1 MYKNILIP
9 LDGSENAEYA
19 LEQLKKIGTPDKFDR
34 IIVLRVFV
42 PLIIDV
48 RDYIGAEMA
57 RQTEE
62 KLKESVD
69 RYIKD
74 TAAKLR
80 NEGFPVEGMVETSN
94 EPAAKI
100 LEIAEKENV
109 ELIIMTTHGKSG
121 FRRWILGNVTHKVLT
136 HTPCPILIAVKK

>member
-19 LEQLKKIGTPDKFDR
+19 LEQLKKIGSPGNFER
-34 IIVLRVFV
+34 VIILRVFV

-57 RQTEE
+57 KQTEE
-62 KLKESVD
+62 KLKESVNK
-69 RYIKD
+69 YIKD
-74 TAAKLR
+74 TVEKLKS
-80 NEGFPVEGMVETSN
+80 EGYPIDGMVETSN

-121 FRRWILGNVTHKVLT
+121 SRRWILGNVTHKVLT
-136 HTPCPILIAVKK
+136 HTPCPILIAVKR